1 MSTIATCG
9 ACGRSWDDGVVTSM
23 TPVPSG
29 RCPFEYFHDGDPVP
43 EDWPVRPIE
52 KENIMVATDGTDTI
66 ANAPVKAQE
75 NIDGLIDAVGLAAI
89 LERVAE
95 RVRRRDEEQRQ
106 EIGAL
111 REELAKQ
118 GSRSDLRAA
127 IDAVEVEIDK
137 AYDHAA
143 DAYSNAEEASS
154 KAGEAMEYAGEAQ
167 SQMEDA
173 KTELDVL
180 RRMIAGDEA

>member
-1 MSTIATCG
+1 MGSRWIEAATRAEVPIALPI
-9 ACGRSWDDGVVTSM
+9 RVVRTRGCRKAFQ
-23 TPVPSG
+23 PPAPQ
-29 RCPFEYFHDGDPVP
+29 R
-43 EDWPVRPIE
+43 

-111 REELAKQ
+111 REELAKH
-118 GSRSDLRAA
+118 GSQPDLLAA
-127 IDAVEVEIDK
+127 IDAVEVE
-137 AYDHAA
+137 
-143 DAYSNAEEASS
+143 
-154 KAGEAMEYAGEAQ
+154 
-167 SQMEDA
+167 
-173 KTELDVL
+173 
-180 RRMIAGDEA
+180 